1 MALSRRN
8 TAPGRGGP
16 GKPLTLSNL
25 KQVFRVFRFLRPYRG
40 PFTLASVFLVIG
52 SLTGMLIPALMGVLI
67 DSASP
72 GAGHAVPAGHTMPQF
87 RLNPHWDTTTLG
99 LALVTLLVLQSI
111 VSYFRVSLFAKV
123 TEKTM
128 ASVRTHLYDHLMTLS
143 IPFYEKRRVGE
154 IISRSTNDVDQLSD
168 MLSGTLPDFVRQLVA
183 IVFGVGFIF
192 FTSARLT
199 LLALAIVPALMVA
212 TFFYGRFIRR
222 LARQRQ
228 DALADTS
235 IITEETLQNIHTVKS
250 FSNEEYESKRYRTSL
265 GKVVALGIRGAVYR
279 GGFATLLSSGV
290 FGSFIIV
297 LWYGATLVKSGA
309 LTYGELVSFML
320 YVGFIGGAVAQ
331 FGDLFGRLSRSIGAS
346 ERLFEIMEEPGE
358 FATLDT
364 DTPAPAPNLRGSVAL
379 DHLHFAYP
387 TRTDIEVLKGITLHI
402 QPGQKI
408 ALAGQSGAGKSTI
421 AQLILGFYKPT
432 AGDLLFDGKPAE
444 SYDLRTLRRQMAV
457 VPQEVLLFG
466 GTIRE
471 NIAYGRPG
479 ASDDAIRE
487 AARQANALTFIES
500 FPEGLDTIVGE
511 RGVKLSGGQRQR
523 IAIARAILKD
533 PVILILDE
541 ATSALD
547 SESEHLV
554 QEALESLMRNRTT
567 LIIAHRLSTIRHVD
581 RIFVLQ
587 EGKIVESGSFAELEN
602 KPDGVFLQLLKLQFQ
617 KHAQQ
622 VS

>member
-8 TAPGRGGP
+8 TAPGSARP

-25 KQVFRVFRFLRPYRG
+25 KQVFKVFRFLRPYRG
-40 PFTLASVFLVIG
+40 PFILASVFLVIG

-67 DSASP
+67 DSANP
-72 GAGHAVPAGHTMPQF
+72 DTGKAAGHAFPQIH
-87 RLNPHWDTTTLG
+87 LNPHWDTSTLG
-99 LALVTLLVLQSI
+99 LALVALLLLQSF
-111 VSYFRVSLFAKV
+111 VSFFRVSLFAKV

-128 ASVRTHLYDHLMTLS
+128 ASVRTHLYDHLMMLS

-183 IVFGVGFIF
+183 IVFGVAFIF
-192 FTSARLT
+192 FASARLT
-199 LLALAIVPALMVA
+199 LLALAVVPALMIA

-265 GKVVALGIRGAVYR
+265 GKVVALGVRGAVYR

-290 FGSFIIV
+290 FGSFIVV
-297 LWYGATLVKSGA
+297 LWYGATLVKGGA
-309 LTYGELVSFML
+309 LTYGELVAFML

-346 ERLFEIMEEPGE
+346 ERLFEVMEEPGE
-358 FATLDT
+358 FSTLDAG
-364 DTPAPAPNLRGSVAL
+364 TPTPVKPLHGAVSL

-387 TRTDIEVLKGITLHI
+387 TRQDIEVLKGITLEI
-402 QPGQKI
+402 KPGQKI

-432 AGDLLFDGKPAE
+432 GGDILFDGKPAG

-466 GTIRE
+466 GSIRE

-487 AARQANALTFIES
+487 AARQANALSFIEG

-554 QEALESLMRNRTT
+554 QEALEGLMRNRTT

-587 EGKIVESGSFAELEN
+587 EGKIVESGSFTDLEN

-617 KHAQQ
+617 KHLTGDAAR
-622 VS
+622 